1 MAHDPSRRDG
11 AALTAGGRDAI
22 PNGGQ
27 EFGDDEQGRAHM
39 IGGRMIAALLAA
51 GLALNP
57 TSHGVAQEKFP
68 SRPIEVIVPA
78 PPGGGTDIT
87 MRMLA
92 ASVEPIL
99 GQKVV
104 IVNRG
109 GGGGVPAFVSLM
121 EAKPDGY
128 VLGAWYNGQLIVQ
141 PHTTATPY
149 TPTDFTP
156 ISLYS
161 ASPVALCT
169 DVKFKANDGKQLLD
183 EIRATPGKY
192 TFGNDGPGG
201 LINLAAQ
208 RVFQKFDA
216 KVISVPFGGAG
227 ETLKAVLGGHID
239 IYGGP
244 ISAIMPHVKA
254 GTSKCLLVSSAARSP
269 MMANV
274 MSVDDL
280 GVTGLDTTLW
290 RGVFG
295 PKGMAPD
302 RVAILEQAFR
312 RAATSG
318 EYRAAMEARGEV
330 AVGST
335 AEELKTRVA
344 VEDAQLGAIV
354 KSLGLGK

>member
-1 MAHDPSRRDG
+1 MTVRI
-11 AALTAGGRDAI
+11 LL
-22 PNGGQ
+22 
-27 EFGDDEQGRAHM
+27 
-39 IGGRMIAALLAA
+39 AALLAIGA
-51 GLALNP
+51 AFAAA
-57 TSHGVAQEKFP
+57 SSGVAQEKFP

-92 ASVEPIL
+92 TAVEPIL

-104 IVNRG
+104 IVNKG

-121 EAKPDGY
+121 ESKPDGY

-149 TPTDFTP
+149 APTDFTP

-169 DVKFKANDGKQLLD
+169 DVKFKANDAKQLLD

-192 TFGNDGPGG
+192 TFGHDGPGG

-208 RVFQKFDA
+208 RVYQKFDA

-244 ISAIMPHVKA
+244 ISAIMPHVKS
-254 GTSKCLLVSSAARSP
+254 GTSKCLLVSSAERSP
-269 MMANV
+269 MLPNV

-280 GVTGLDTTLW
+280 GVKGLDTMLW
-290 RGVFG
+290 RAIFG
-295 PKGMAPD
+295 PKGMPAD
-302 RVAILEQAFR
+302 RVALLESAFR
-312 RAATSG
+312 RAATSS
-318 EYRAAMEARGEV
+318 EYRAAMEARGE
-330 AVGST
+330 AAIGST
-335 AEELKTRVA
+335 AEELRTRVA